1 MQTIIDRQHSLIQN
15 RRGLSNIIV
24 VVLSFVILL
33 VIVSNV
39 ILWSYQMN
47 QLDWERT
54 EEAPNVSSVARM
66 TRSSWFVAQGE
77 YRVNK
82 GGRTSGSFI
91 DTQAVD
97 SRYESFR
104 ESPPT
109 RELDINGTFSIDLAT
124 FPLAYIQ
131 SVEIQ
136 LRYRVDDTGEKWFLK
151 AYNWTSRTYSD
162 GGFNSTAGHTPVS
175 GWNTYA
181 VDLTNKWRSYMWN
194 DGKVLVKVH
203 DQGPDS
209 TRTNVD
215 IDFLSVRA
223 VINGTAFTIQNKGA
237 NTAHFVSIWVN
248 NSTVHKRYEADLFVN
263 SGETFS
269 YQRVDIPLPNGQ
281 YTVKVVTERGNTA
294 VYAAG

>member
-1 MQTIIDRQHSLIQN
+1 MRTIIGRQHSLIRN

-47 QLDWERT
+47 QLDWEKM

-66 TRSSWFVAQGE
+66 TRSSWFVTQSE

-91 DTQAVD
+91 DTQIVD
-97 SRYESFR
+97 GSYESFR
-104 ESPPT
+104 EASPP
-109 RELDINGTFSIDLAT
+109 RELDINDTFSIDLAA
-124 FPLAYIQ
+124 FPQAYIQ

-136 LRYRVDDTGEKWFLK
+136 LQYRVDDTGEKWFLK
-151 AYNWTSRTYSD
+151 AFNWTSRTYSD
-162 GGFNSTAGHTPVS
+162 SGFNSTIGHTPIS

-181 VDLTNKWRSYMWN
+181 VNLTGKWHSYVWN

-209 TRTNVD
+209 TRTNID
-215 IDFLSVRA
+215 INFLGVRA
-223 VINGTAFTIQNKGA
+223 IINGTTLTIQNKGA
-237 NTAHFVSIWVN
+237 YTAHLVSIWVN
-248 NSTVHKRYEADLFVN
+248 NSTVHKRYDADVFVN

-269 YQRVDIPLPNGQ
+269 YQLVDIPLPNGQ
-281 YTVKVVTERGNTA
+281 YALKVVTERGNTA